1 MGGGISKRQC
11 GVTAKCALFRKKKDT
26 TKEECIHCNQT
37 PHKDVFVKGEQQD
50 EEVVQLVKCL
60 SEQM

>member
-1 MGGGISKRQC
+1 MCFMQKEERY
-11 GVTAKCALFRKKKDT
+11 